1 MTGIAINGP
10 LLGRRLEGRLCVA
23 VAPTVSVSIWSPRD
37 SSTGEREIAYEAHEI
52 AFTSER
58 SCDRARRVVYAVQG
72 SIERGDIVALFDA
85 MVKALENG
93 AKG

>member
-10 LLGRRLEGRLCVA
+10 LLGRRLEGRRF
-23 VAPTVSVSIWSPRD
+23 SVPIWFPQD

-58 SCDRARRVVYAVQG
+58 SCDRARRVVYAVEG

-93 AKG
+93 VKG